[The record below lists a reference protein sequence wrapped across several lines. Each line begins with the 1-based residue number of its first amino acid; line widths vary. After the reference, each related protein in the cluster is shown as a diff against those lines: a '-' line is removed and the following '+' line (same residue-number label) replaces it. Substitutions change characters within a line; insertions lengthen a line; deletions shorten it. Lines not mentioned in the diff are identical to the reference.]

1 MRNIIFVCTGNTCR
15 SPMAEGYLKSQRKD
29 LNVISRGIAADGS
42 AVSENSK
49 IAMEKMGIDISH
61 HISKQLTIEEAKN
74 ADLVV
79 CMSDS
84 HAHILKSVGIAQER
98 IKVLGVN
105 DPFGCSLQVYEE
117 CRDQIIKGINNIFN
131 NFFVR
136 EFKENDEL
144 AIAELEKEC
153 FSKPWSEKAIL
164 DAKENNTVFLVAE
177 QQEKIIGYLGLQ
189 IVLDEGYITNVAVTK
204 EHRGKG
210 VAKSLM
216 EKLIEMAEEKNL
228 AFVTLEV
235 RESNLAAI
243 NLYKKFGFEKEGE
256 RKNFYEN
263 PRENAH
269 IMTKRRK

>member
-1 MRNIIFVCTGNTCR
+1 MKNIIFVCTGNTCR
-15 SPMAEGYLKSQRKD
+15 SPMAEGYLKSKRKD
-29 LNVISRGIAADGS
+29 LIVISRGLTADGLPV
-42 AVSENSK
+42 AQNSK
-49 IAMEKMGIDISH
+49 TVMEKMGIDISH
-61 HISKQLTIEEAKN
+61 HISKQLTKEEAEG
-74 ADLVV
+74 ADLIV
-79 CMSDS
+79 CMSPS
-84 HAHILKSVGIAQER
+84 HAQFLTFAGVDEEKIR
-98 IKVLGVN
+98 VLGVD
-105 DPFGCSLQVYEE
+105 DPYGCDLSVYEE
-117 CRDQIIKGINNIFN
+117 CRDQIIKGIDNLFSD
-131 NFFVR
+131 FSVR

-144 AIAELEKEC
+144 DIAELEKEC

-164 DAKENNTVFLVAE
+164 DAKENNTVFLVAQ
-177 QQEKIIGYLGLQ
+177 QQEKIIGYLGMQ

-210 VAKSLM
+210 VAKALM

-243 NLYKKFGFEKEGE
+243 SLYKKFGFKKEGE

-263 PRENAH
+263 PKENAH